1 MTSLMMSVPPIPP
14 LPQPPIPSPALQAEL
29 TEFVKG
35 ISALCGV
42 DFSRYQRSALL
53 RRLMPRLDLEA
64 TSSLAA
70 LLDKARAD
78 RACLTR
84 LQGDMTLHVTSM
96 FRDATYFQLVRR
108 QIGLLATYPSPR
120 LWVAACSSG
129 EELFSYRIL
138 LHEAGLDTRC
148 RIYATDLSATVIARA
163 QEGRI
168 EPYQLSEHE
177 KAYHEAGGRGNLLDY
192 CQLKDGELRFHPA
205 LIDGV
210 VFNVHNLLTDGSFNE
225 FQFISCRNVTMY
237 FDEIGQEQ
245 AHRLLHQSLTPLG
258 HLGLGIGESLRYSPH
273 RADYRQLG
281 RGEPLFQRIR

>member
-1 MTSLMMSVPPIPP
+1 MTSLTMSALPTPP
-14 LPQPPIPSPALQAEL
+14 LPPTPSPALQAEL

-35 ISALCGV
+35 ISALCGI
-42 DFSRYQRSALL
+42 DFTRYQRAALL

-64 TSSLAA
+64 TGTLSA

-78 RACLTR
+78 RECLLR
-84 LQGDMTLHVTSM
+84 LKGDMTLHVTSL
-96 FRDATYFQLVRR
+96 FRDATFFQLVRR

-120 LWVAACSSG
+120 LWVAACATG
-129 EELFSYRIL
+129 EELYTYQIL
-138 LHEAGLDTRC
+138 LHEAGLASRC
-148 RIYATDLSATVIARA
+148 RIYATDLSATVLARA
-163 QEGRI
+163 QQGAI
-168 EPYQLSEHE
+168 EPYQLADHE
-177 KAYHEAGGRGNLLDY
+177 KAYQDAGGQGNLLDY
-192 CQLKDGELRFHPA
+192 CQLQDGRLRFHPA

-237 FDEIGQEQ
+237 FDELGQEQ

-258 HLGLGIGESLRYSPH
+258 HLGLGIGESLRHSPH

>member
-1 MTSLMMSVPPIPP
+1 MPP
-14 LPQPPIPSPALQAEL
+14 LTMTLPPPTPLPSALTPALQAEL
-29 TEFVKG
+29 TAFVKG
-35 ISALCGV
+35 ISALTGI
-42 DFSRYQRSALL
+42 DFTRYQRSALL
-53 RRLMPRLDLEA
+53 RRLLPRLDLEA
-64 TSSLAA
+64 TGSLSA

-78 RACLTR
+78 RACLAR
-84 LQGDMTLHVTSM
+84 LQGDMTLHVTSL
-96 FRDATYFQLVRR
+96 FRDATYFQLVRQ

-120 LWVAACSSG
+120 LWVAACATG

-138 LHEAGLDTRC
+138 LHEAGLDKRC
-148 RIYATDLSATVIARA
+148 RLYATDLSATVIAKA
-163 QEGRI
+163 QQGLI
-168 EPYQLSEHE
+168 EPYQLADHE
-177 KAYHEAGGRGNLLDY
+177 RAYQEAGGQGNLLDY
-192 CQLKDGELRFHPA
+192 CQLQDGQLRFHPA

-210 VFNVHNLLTDGSFNE
+210 VFSVHNLLTDGSFNE

-258 HLGLGIGESLRYSPH
+258 HLGLGIGESLRHSPH